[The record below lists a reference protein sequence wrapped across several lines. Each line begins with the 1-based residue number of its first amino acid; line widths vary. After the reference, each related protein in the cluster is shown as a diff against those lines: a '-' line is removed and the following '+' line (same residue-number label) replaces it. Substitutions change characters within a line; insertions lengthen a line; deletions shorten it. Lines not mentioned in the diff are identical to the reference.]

1 MKSIRYFMLFVGFV
15 FIALLI
21 GKAVYADVQDYYPEC
36 NFKIFDNTRNCVDWY
51 GDYSVDGQ
59 TIGTATPINTNIPSV
74 TPDQPNDEPSVTPD
88 QPNDE
93 PNDPPCNPGHKGK
106 GKHKGH
112 GKHHNHRNHNGHDK
126 PTKRG
131 HGYGDRNHNH
141 QHQPQGPKNPKQL
154 ISYRMA
160 CAIACAMQ

>member
-36 NFKIFDNTRNCVDWY
+36 NFKVFDNTRNCVDWY

-59 TIGTATPINTNIPSV
+59 TIGTAAPNTPN
-74 TPDQPNDEPSVTPD
+74 VTPD

-112 GKHHNHRNHNGHDK
+112 GKNHNHGKHKGHDK
-126 PTKRG
+126 HGKRG
-131 HGYGDRNHNH
+131 HGYGDKNHNH
-141 QHQPQGPKNPKQL
+141 HHQPQGPKNPK
-154 ISYRMA
+154 
-160 CAIACAMQ
+160 